1 MLTWEAVQNLIN
13 LESGD
18 FAVRL
23 SKAASGNPT
32 EATFRDKLMPVIADF
47 CKKAGIEFVPKGGY
61 SLVGGGKPDT
71 VFNRLVIE
79 YKAPGKLDASNSHTN
94 NKGAIKQLRGYL
106 KDIAAE
112 EKQRVERLAGVI
124 LDGNYFIFVTK
135 FGYEDNPVATSADSV
150 ARFLR
155 YLTYSSYGVALT
167 ADNLVNDF
175 GIDQVPA
182 RSMIAAL
189 EKALTSGSSPLVPK
203 LFEQW
208 QTFFSEVIEYKEAF
222 TETKLKDL

>member
-13 LESGD
+13 LESSD

-47 CKKAGIEFVPKGGY
+47 CKKAGIEFSPKGGY

-94 NKGAIKQLRGYL
+94 NKKAIKQLRDYL
-106 KDIAAE
+106 DDIVKE
-112 EKQRVERLAGVI
+112 EKQHVERLAGVI
-124 LDGNYFIFVTK
+124 LDGNYFIFVRK
-135 FGYEDNPVATSADSV
+135 FSNRWYEDNPVATSADSV

-155 YLTYSSYGVALT
+155 YLIYLAYGVALT
-167 ADNLVNDF
+167 SDNLINDF
-175 GIDQVPA
+175 GIDQLPA

-189 EKALTSGSSPLVPK
+189 EMALASGSSPLVQKP
-203 LFEQW
+203 L
-208 QTFFSEVIEYKEAF
+208 
-222 TETKLKDL
+222 